1 MGTAIDPIL
10 DPASERLALFP
21 IRHDDIWEA
30 YRRQENSFWVA
41 SEVQLSDDW
50 PHWQSLKEEEQYFI
64 KHILAFFAVADSVV
78 MQNLAVNFQAEVQY
92 PEAKHVYA
100 VSNLMEAIHAET
112 YSILL
117 DFFVRDREE
126 RDRLLNAVETVPA
139 IAKKVRWAQQ
149 WMNKDQPF
157 AKRILAFACVEG
169 ISFSGSFAAIFW
181 LKKRGLMPGFAF
193 SNAKIAQDESAHRDF
208 ACLLYRDH
216 LRLHKPSR
224 AQLEA
229 LVREAVDNECEFMTD
244 ALPCALIGMNAAQM
258 CEYIRF
264 VADHLLVS
272 LGEDK
277 LYDARNPFD
286 WMETISLQPK
296 ENFFENSVSQYSL
309 PDRSGGFKL
318 DEDF

>member
-1 MGTAIDPIL
+1 MATDPIL
-10 DPASERLALFP
+10 DPANERLALFP
-21 IRHDDIWEA
+21 IQHSDIWEF
-30 YRRQENSFWVA
+30 YRKQENAFWVA
-41 SEVQLSDDW
+41 SEVQLEDDRK
-50 PHWQSLKEEEQYFI
+50 HWDSLKEDEQYFI
-64 KHILAFFAVADSVV
+64 KHIFAFFAVSDSVV
-78 MQNLAVNFQAEVQY
+78 LQNLAVNFQTEVQY
-92 PEAKHVYA
+92 PEARHFYA
-100 VSNLMEAIHAET
+100 ISGALEAIHAET
-112 YSILL
+112 YSTLV

-126 RDRLLNAVETVPA
+126 RDKLLDAVTHVPA
-139 IAKKVRWAQQ
+139 MAKKVQWAQK
-149 WMNKDQPF
+149 WMNSREPF
-157 AKRILAFACVEG
+157 AVRLLAFACVEG

-181 LKKRGLMPGFAF
+181 LKKRGLMPGSAFA
-193 SNAKIAQDESAHRDF
+193 NAKISADEALHADF

-286 WMETISLQPK
+286 WMEQLSMQGK
-296 ENFFENSVSQYSL
+296 SSFFEVRV
-309 PDRSGGFKL
+309 PDYGLGRFTKTF
-318 DEDF
+318 DTDTDF